1 MNPGLDARV
10 LEHFPKFIYKKKY
23 LYHPLGIESQLI
35 LTGCLGSSAKIVRQR
50 LRRDIW
56 KLGPIVFT
64 RHSSCQYRGKR
75 WSHVLNQH
83 DFPMKSR
90 KISLS
95 RSPSRISL
103 NTHRHRE
110 VVSGAKVTVF
120 WKIVYGRWKRHT
132 RCIFRRMYRAD
143 GQTTVFFSLLLFFFL
158 FFFYYQSIAHR
169 NIRYR
174 DRFAFWFKNNL
185 FSSECG
191 TYIARASKR
200 QARYLVKIYFLVFIA
215 NNTTSVF
222 FFFFL
227 PFFYKRYLHNYISV
241 SVPR

>member
-1 MNPGLDARV
+1 MEPCFKSTRLPDEIEKDLSFSISV
-10 LEHFPKFIYKKKY
+10 SYFVEHTQTQ
-23 LYHPLGIESQLI
+23 G
-35 LTGCLGSSAKIVRQR
+35 
-50 LRRDIW
+50 
-56 KLGPIVFT
+56 
-64 RHSSCQYRGKR
+64 
-75 WSHVLNQH
+75 
-83 DFPMKSR
+83 
-90 KISLS
+90 
-95 RSPSRISL
+95 SRIGGKSYGL
-103 NTHRHRE
+103 LENCLWKVEATYALYFSPD
-110 VVSGAKVTVF
+110 VSRGWSNDRF
-120 WKIVYGRWKRHT
+120 
-132 RCIFRRMYRAD
+132 
-143 GQTTVFFSLLLFFFL
+143 FFSPPFFFL

-222 FFFFL
+222 FFFL